1 MSEPAK
7 ATTQYG
13 DFTGTIS
20 LDGFEG
26 LAVFDLLKSWKIP
39 KGYWPVGINIY
50 GFGKSEGGSNP
61 LDLKAKV
68 LCVDNEQVG
77 GQGPDSIGDY
87 CKSND
92 KLSTFVFDAEIDLVK
107 LASAIKRI
115 DIVLLSKIVGDVEV
129 RRHNDRS

>member
-1 MSEPAK
+1 MSEPAI

-13 DFTGTIS
+13 DFKGTIA
-20 LDGFEG
+20 LDGFDG

-50 GFGKSEGGSNP
+50 GFGDSEEEPDN
-61 LDLKAKV
+61 LELKAKV

-77 GQGPDSIGDY
+77 GQGPTAIGNF

-92 KLSTFVFDAEIDLVK
+92 KLTTFAFDAEIDLIK
-107 LASAIKRI
+107 LAKALKRL
-115 DIVLLSKIVGDVEV
+115 DIVLLSKIVGEAEV
-129 RRHNDRS
+129 RRQTDR